1 MSGTRLDRLRV
12 ALAQAAPSP
21 RLRAVLPGLLALA
34 VAAEVFALLGPGAV
48 QRRLAS
54 EATQVAAAVEEEDA
68 ALRSRLHA
76 VATPPAVSH
85 DVDPVA
91 FLREARA
98 SGAHGTAEVTRLVPR
113 PHDPRTLD
121 VELLASFPA
130 FLDLA
135 AGVERLGARM
145 QGVRL
150 RAAESQDGT
159 GGASRQ
165 SVSFTLEV
173 PRRLAAPPPEPAPQD
188 PAAPVPRDPFAAP
201 PAEGAALSRRY
212 VLTGLTRTAGG
223 PVATINDRDY
233 AVGDRLGALT
243 VTAIDDAEVT
253 LASGTQQLRLRLGHP
268 G

>member
-1 MSGTRLDRLRV
+1 MSGAHLDRLRA

-34 VAAEVFALLGPGAV
+34 VAAEAFALLGPGAV

-54 EATQVAAAVEEEDA
+54 EATQIAAAVEEEDA

-76 VATPPAVSH
+76 AASPTAASR

-98 SGAHGTAEVTRLVPR
+98 SAAHGTSEVTRLVPR

-135 AGVERLGARM
+135 AGMERLGARL

-150 RAAESQDGT
+150 RAAEAGSQ
-159 GGASRQ
+159 GASRQ
-165 SVSFTLEV
+165 SVSFALEV
-173 PRRLAAPPPEPAPQD
+173 PRRLAAAPPEPAPPD
-188 PAAPVPRDPFAAP
+188 PAPRDPFAAP
-201 PAEGAALSRRY
+201 PAEDAAQSRRY

-253 LASGTQQLRLRLGHP
+253 LGSGTRQLRLRLGHP